1 MALAADKGIERK
13 DGVELPFPVA
23 GATTIYGGGLVAVNA
38 AGYLLPGA
46 DTAGLIFQGIAI
58 ERVANTGANG
68 AKQCVVR
75 RRGLIKCAIAAA
87 AQANVGDHV
96 YLVDDETVGLVAD
109 VSNAIFC
116 GVIAGYI
123 DATHVWVDIDPA
135 ILQADVA
142 AHIADTSNAHMAAAI
157 GIADAGSFT
166 AQSTV
171 EAALQEIFPKAPV
184 AIADPGDA
192 GAIPVTRSG
201 SVGLTSGG
209 SAETRTLAIP
219 GLAGITLAISHAVD
233 GGGAI
238 TIAVASA
245 INQTG
250 NNRIALQ
257 DAGDTIVLAAVLV
270 GAVLAWRVVVNDGC
284 TLSTV

>member
-1 MALAADKGIERK
+1 MSNPFDLSDNGAYLRWHERK
-13 DGVELPFPVA
+13 L
-23 GATTIYGGGLVAVNA
+23 
-38 AGYLLPGA
+38 
-46 DTAGLIFQGIAI
+46 
-58 ERVANTGANG
+58 
-68 AKQCVVR
+68 
-75 RRGLIKCAIAAA
+75 
-87 AQANVGDHV
+87 AQ
-96 YLVDDETVGLVAD
+96 
-109 VSNAIFC
+109 
-116 GVIAGYI
+116 
-123 DATHVWVDIDPA
+123 
-135 ILQADVA
+135 
-142 AHIADTSNAHMAAAI
+142 
-157 GIADAGSFT
+157 
-166 AQSTV
+166 
-171 EAALQEIFPKAPV
+171 